1 MTRHCTKTLLVALDE
16 ELPSDPS
23 VAYDGGFHEIGCN
36 HLVCHDCGA
45 DVRHADGC
53 SVTSNMKPDKD
64 DAAELYNSVHPEKSK
79 LLATRANSRAYFC
92 RCAWASVDFGTK
104 LVDVLDQ
111 MWGCGG
117 HPAKP

>member
-1 MTRHCTKTLLVALDE
+1 
-16 ELPSDPS
+16 
-23 VAYDGGFHEIGCN
+23 
-36 HLVCHDCGA
+36 
-45 DVRHADGC
+45 
-53 SVTSNMKPDKD
+53 MKPDKD